1 MQTRILCLSVLVL
14 FFCACEY
21 QRKITAAEIGCRKE
35 YIIFPEGETQ
45 LAGNL
50 PDYWIARCGNREFSC
65 TRFYYTVFSEPTA
78 KCSEILPQQPYQQPY
93 QQQYQQPYQQPQQQ
107 YQQPQQSYPQQ
118 YQRY

>member
-78 KCSEILPQQPYQQPY
+78 KCSEILPQQPYQQP
-93 QQQYQQPYQQPQQQ
+93 QQQ

>member
-1 MQTRILCLSVLVL
+1 MTIRILCLSVLVL

-45 LAGNL
+45 LARNL

-65 TRFYYTVFSEPTA
+65 TRFHYTIFSEPTA
-78 KCSEILPQQPYQQPY
+78 KCSEILPQQP
-93 QQQYQQPYQQPQQQ
+93 QQYYQNYQQPQQQ
-107 YQQPQQSYPQQ
+107 YQ
-118 YQRY
+118 RY